1 MTLEPMLASIAMAAR
16 RSTQFAKPK
25 QVTVIGDNSQ
35 VMMVIGLFVSARVE
49 INLYTNSD
57 YIEESASIHSEVV
70 CTRVKSYRSEP
81 DDLSD
86 GPYFLCVD
94 KVETADAI
102 RDWLPDTLAV
112 FHLGRE
118 RRGRTAASGYLG
130 LAEPQS
136 TTRRNLIRRLGILRR
151 LDRLRELGRHS
162 ELPLILMY
170 GDPDPDAIG
179 SALALANIW
188 RSVGAQPIMRYTGEI
203 QRYQNKLLI
212 NYLKEPIDRLRETER
227 QAADLVATV
236 DCQPGFWKENPP
248 KAHVI
253 IDHHPKLEDTNAVFV
268 DLREHYGAVASMM
281 TEYLVEGNFPINKK
295 LATALLYGLTTDTN
309 NLLRNATSADI
320 KIYDTLHSKVD
331 QHFLARLNG
340 SQVPMGLLD
349 YIGWGINHRVVMRDM
364 MLVHFGEI
372 PTPDILVQSADFM
385 LLTCGINWVVCAGK
399 VEDKLIVVFRGDG
412 HRQDVGKRAKDAFSK
427 LGSAGGHR
435 TMGRAEI
442 PLEGE
447 HVDSSI
453 EILIENLFKRTA
465 QKRRQKCIRALRN
478 YLHGQGP
485 SAPDYINI

>member
-1 MTLEPMLASIAMAAR
+1 MAAR

-35 VMMVIGLFVSARVE
+35 VLMIVALFVSAKVDVA
-49 INLYTNSD
+49 LYTNSD
-57 YIEESASIHSEVV
+57 YIEESIAPYPDVTCI
-70 CTRVKSYRSEP
+70 RVESYEAAP
-81 DDLSD
+81 EDLAD

-94 KVETADAI
+94 DVNKAKTMK
-102 RDWLPDTLAV
+102 DWLPDTLAC
-112 FHLGRE
+112 FHLGKE
-118 RRGRTAASGYLG
+118 KRGRTAASGFLG
-130 LAEPQS
+130 LAAPQS
-136 TTRRNLIRRLGILRR
+136 HTRRNLIRRLGILRR
-151 LDRLRELGRHS
+151 LDRLRDMARNA

-179 SALALANIW
+179 SALALAEIW

-212 NYLKEPIDRLRETER
+212 NYLKEPIDSLRESER
-227 QAADLVATV
+227 LGADLIATV
-236 DCQPGFWKENPP
+236 DCQPGFWKEDPP
-248 KAHVI
+248 HAHVI
-253 IDHHPKLEDTNAVFV
+253 IDHHPKLPTTNANFL
-268 DLREHYGAVASMM
+268 DLREHYGSVASMM
-281 TEYLVEGNFPINKK
+281 TEYLIEGNFSINKK

-320 KIYDTLHSKVD
+320 KVYDILHSKVD

-349 YIGWGINHRVVMRDM
+349 YISWGISHRIVIRDM

-372 PTPDILVQSADFM
+372 PTPDILVQSADLL

-399 VEDKLIVVFRGDG
+399 FEDKLIVVFRGDG
-412 HRQDVGKRAKDAFSK
+412 HRQDVGKRAKDAFGK

-442 PLEGE
+442 QLEGE

-453 EILIENLFKRTA
+453 DILVHNLFKRTA
-465 QKRRQKCIRALRN
+465 DKRRKKCIRALRN
-478 YLHGQGP
+478 YLHGPGP
-485 SAPDYINI
+485 SEPDHSTI